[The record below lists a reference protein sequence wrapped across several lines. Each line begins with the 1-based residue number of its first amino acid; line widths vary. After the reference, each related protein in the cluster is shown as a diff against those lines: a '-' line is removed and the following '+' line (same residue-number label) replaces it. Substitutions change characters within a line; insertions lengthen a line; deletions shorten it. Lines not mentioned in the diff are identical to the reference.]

1 MSTAEERL
9 KILNMVSEGKIT
21 AEEGAR
27 LLSALQES
35 ERRGASPAQNGT
47 DSSFGSPES
56 RYLRIRVCNCQSGR
70 DKINVNIPM
79 NLVSVALRMGARFTP
94 DVDGV
99 ELEDIVDAI
108 RQGARGKIVDV
119 TDDEA
124 GERIE
129 IFVE

>member
-9 KILNMVSEGKIT
+9 KILSMVAEGKIT

-27 LLSALQES
+27 LLSALQVADHPGGS
-35 ERRGASPAQNGT
+35 AAQSGT
-47 DSSFGSPES
+47 DAGLGPGEA
-56 RYLRIRVCNCQSGR
+56 RYLRIRVCNCESGR

-79 NLVSVALRMGARFTP
+79 NLVSVALRMGARFAP

-99 ELEDIVDAI
+99 ELEDIVKAI

-124 GERIE
+124 GERVE

>member
-9 KILNMVSEGKIT
+9 KILNMVADRRIT

-27 LLSALQES
+27 LLSALQKTEQREATSAHSRPDSTFDAAES
-35 ERRGASPAQNGT
+35 H
-47 DSSFGSPES
+47 
-56 RYLRIRVCNCQSGR
+56 YLRIRVCNCQSGR

-79 NLVSVALRMGARFTP
+79 NLVSVALRMGARFAP

-99 ELEDIVDAI
+99 ELEDIVEAI
-108 RQGARGKIVDV
+108 RQGAHGKIVDV
-119 TDDEA
+119 TDEEA
-124 GERIE
+124 NERIE

>member
-9 KILNMVSEGKIT
+9 KILNMVAEGKIT

-27 LLSALQES
+27 LLSALQET
-35 ERRGASPAQNGT
+35 ERRGTSATQGGP
-47 DSSFGSPES
+47 DSAPGFSES
-56 RYLRIRVCNCQSGR
+56 QYLRIRVCNCQSGR

-79 NLVSVALRMGARFTP
+79 NLVSVALRMGARFAP

-99 ELEDIVDAI
+99 DLEDVVEAI

-119 TDDEA
+119 TDEEV
-124 GERIE
+124 GERVE

>member
-9 KILNMVSEGKIT
+9 RILNMVAEGKIT

-27 LLSALQES
+27 LLSALQQI
-35 ERRGASPAQNGT
+35 ERPGTSSAQNGP
-47 DSSFGSPES
+47 DSATSFADAHS
-56 RYLRIRVCNCQSGR
+56 LRIRVCNCQSGR
-70 DKINVNIPM
+70 DKINVKIPM

-99 ELEDIVDAI
+99 ELEDIVKAI

-119 TDDEA
+119 TDEETD
-124 GERIE
+124 ERIE
-129 IFVE
+129 VFVE